1 MRRDARSDSRGDDGS
16 RAVRWSDTSAEAQ
29 RTSDAP
35 DRGATPATA
44 DAAEAPPAALPE
56 GWEAVVD
63 DDSGATYYR
72 NSERHQSQW
81 ELPQVDAP
89 ADAPRPTA
97 VV

>member
-1 MRRDARSDSRGDDGS
+1 MAADTMPFPRERRRWRRPSRYAS
-16 RAVRWSDTSAEAQ
+16 
-29 RTSDAP
+29 
-35 DRGATPATA
+35 GATPPPREAAT
-44 DAAEAPPAALPE
+44 PAATLV
-56 GWEAVVD
+56 A
-63 DDSGATYYR
+63 DSPPPRKCAAGATYYR